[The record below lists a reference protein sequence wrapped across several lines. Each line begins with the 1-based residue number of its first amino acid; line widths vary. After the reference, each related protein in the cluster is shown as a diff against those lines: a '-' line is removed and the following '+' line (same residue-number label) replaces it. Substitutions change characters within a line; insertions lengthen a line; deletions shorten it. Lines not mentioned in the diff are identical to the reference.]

1 MLIGF
6 VLAIDNI
13 FYANFGKIMQKIK
26 QFMKSRK
33 GLVLTAIVMFGVLF
47 FAFRNINAVNSNEVI
62 TQQQR
67 LLSAVTSLLEQQ
79 HYSPKKINDDFSKSI
94 FKSYL
99 EQLDGDKTIF
109 TQADIASFKKMEN
122 TIDDEIKGAPLQ
134 FQPAVSA
141 MYEKRVEET
150 VNIYKSILATPFNYS
165 VDESV
170 QLDGERIGYSTDELD
185 RKDRWRKKL
194 KYYSLERFTALQE
207 EREKNKGKEGF
218 KFLPDDSLEVQSR
231 TSILKM
237 MDRTFTR
244 IKKTYTSEQ
253 RFNAFINVI
262 TNLMDPHTDY
272 FPPAEKRSFDEKMS
286 NQFYG
291 IGAQLQQDDNG
302 IKIASVVTGGPAWKS
317 GSIVAGDIITKVA
330 QGNEAA
336 VDVSGYATEDA
347 VRLIRG
353 NKGTTVNLTL
363 KKQDGTTATVSMIR
377 EKIEQDEG
385 LARSAIVMRG
395 VDKIGYIALPDF
407 YANFEDKNGFRCSDD
422 VAKEVKKLKEE
433 KVKGIVID
441 LRNNG
446 GGSLVEVVKM
456 VGLFIKSGIVVQVKE
471 RDGQVDQQTWRDNDE
486 SVLYDGPLTVMV
498 NESSASASEIFAAA
512 IQDYARGV
520 IIGSSS
526 TYGKGTVQRPI
537 PFGKPID
544 FFSNRTEYGAVGLT
558 FQKFYRVNG
567 GSTQLRGVVPDVVMP
582 DVYEYLKI
590 REKDNPNSLPWDAI
604 PQAPYDPWVNAAPNT
619 LSTISKQQQER
630 ILADP
635 NFNLL
640 KSNLKWLSTRT
651 DSPIN
656 LQLDKFKLMQ
666 KQVLNT
672 VEQNN
677 NLLKLKNEMSVAA
690 MEADKDKFYNNPDKN
705 KGIRYQEWL
714 KSLRFDVQI
723 EAGVKII
730 EEIAKSNQNTVHK

>member
-1 MLIGF
+1 
-6 VLAIDNI
+6 
-13 FYANFGKIMQKIK
+13 
-26 QFMKSRK
+26 MKRRK
-33 GLVLTAIVMFGVLF
+33 GWVLSVIVLFGVLF
-47 FAFRNINAVNSNEVI
+47 FAFRNSKGIVSNEVI
-62 TQQQR
+62 TQQQK
-67 LLSAVTSLLEQQ
+67 LLSAVTALLEQQ
-79 HYSPKKINDDFSKSI
+79 HYSPKKINDDFSKKI

-99 EQLDGDKTIF
+99 DQLDGDKTLF
-109 TQADIASFKKMEN
+109 TQADITALKKMET

-141 MYEKRVEET
+141 LYEKRVEET
-150 VNIYKSILATPFNYS
+150 VSIYKSILSTTFDYT
-165 VDESV
+165 VEEFV
-170 QLDGERIGYSTDELD
+170 QLDGERTVYSSDEAE

-207 EREKNKGKEGF
+207 DREKNKNKEGF
-218 KFLPDDSLEVQSR
+218 KVLPDDSLEVQAR

-244 IKKTYTSEQ
+244 IKKTYTADQ
-253 RFNAFINVI
+253 RFNAFVNVI

-272 FPPAEKRSFDEKMS
+272 FPPAEKRTFDEKMS

-317 GSIVAGDIITKVA
+317 GAIVAGDIITKVA
-330 QGNEAA
+330 QGNDAPVE
-336 VDVSGYATEDA
+336 VTGYATEDA
-347 VRLIRG
+347 VMLIRG
-353 NKGTTVNLTL
+353 NKGTTVRLTL
-363 KKQDGTTATVSMIR
+363 KKQDGTTAIVSMVR

-395 VDKIGYIALPDF
+395 SHKIGYIALPDF

-422 VAKEVKKLKEE
+422 VAKEVVKLKNEN
-433 KVKGIVID
+433 VKGIVID

-456 VGLFIKSGIVVQVKE
+456 VGLFIKSGLVVQVKE
-471 RDGQVDQQTWRDNDE
+471 RDGQVDQHTWRDNDE

-512 IQDYARGV
+512 IQDYKRGI

-526 TYGKGTVQRPI
+526 TYGKGTVQRPV

-567 GSTQLRGVVPDVVMP
+567 GSTQLKGVVPDVVMP
-582 DVYEYLKI
+582 DAYEYLKI

-604 PQAPYDPWVNAAPNT
+604 PQAPFEYWTNSSSNSIA
-619 LSTISKQQQER
+619 SISKIEQER
-630 ILADP
+630 ISADP
-635 NFNLL
+635 NLTLL
-640 KSNLKWLSTRT
+640 KSNLKWLSTRS

-656 LQLDKFKLMQ
+656 LQINKFKQMQ

-677 NLLKLKNEMSVAA
+677 NLLKLKNEMLVSA

-714 KSLRFDVQI
+714 KSLKFDLQI

-730 EEIAKSNQNTVHK
+730 EDIVLLNKNSVQQ